1 MVLPFQCG
9 VSNMEAV
16 YFITLEFPSGG
27 RGTAG
32 GKTCDGLAQTPL
44 ATPRSIAYSDP
55 NNTSLLFVRFYALTF
70 Q

>member
-44 ATPRSIAYSDP
+44 ATPRSIAYSELP
-55 NNTSLLFVRFYALTF
+55 TIQVCYL
-70 Q
+70 